1 MQSNY
6 KYSIL
11 YVYNYVLIYIYVI
24 IHNIIYL
31 GLTGY
36 SKFQYD
42 YFFPNHFIF
51 LLFLNIKDLK
61 IFESLQI
68 ILLLW
73 VLLAVG
79 SLKLF
84 N

>member
-1 MQSNY
+1 M
-6 KYSIL
+6 
-11 YVYNYVLIYIYVI
+11 
-24 IHNIIYL
+24 
-31 GLTGY
+31 
-36 SKFQYD
+36 
-42 YFFPNHFIF
+42 F

-61 IFESLQI
+61 MFESLQI
-68 ILLLW
+68 ILLLR